1 MRRLVWAFASR
12 TYHIFGN
19 FMPRLICQD
28 NTEQY
33 YVKITWILVVEQKYH
48 YITSLGKIACR
59 IYTKPS
65 PEEQNRFIHGNLEQ
79 SQGGG
84 GTLKKKILLR
94 LDPSIYCL
102 LIQGFMGGGVQ
113 VQYIWK
119 LF

>member
-1 MRRLVWAFASR
+1 
-12 TYHIFGN
+12 
-19 FMPRLICQD
+19 MPRLICQD

-79 SQGGG
+79 SRGGG
-84 GTLKKKILLR
+84 GGGGGVAHSKKKFLLR

-102 LIQGFMGGGVQ
+102 LIQGFKRLGFRSNIFKN
-113 VQYIWK
+113 YS
-119 LF
+119 LSH